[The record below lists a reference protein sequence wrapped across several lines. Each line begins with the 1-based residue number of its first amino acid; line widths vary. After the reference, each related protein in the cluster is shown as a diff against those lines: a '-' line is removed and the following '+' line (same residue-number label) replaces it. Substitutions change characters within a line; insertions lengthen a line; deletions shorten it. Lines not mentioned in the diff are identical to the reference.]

1 MEDFRPIELI
11 HKPLFDRFLNQEQ
24 PRTSELTFT
33 NLFMWRHC
41 YSTTW
46 SVRDGCLLIILK
58 DGKRGAFGLPP
69 AGGGDKASALDSLVG
84 ELRNLTDRPL
94 IARVGRDQVENFV
107 DASRYKTSEDRDNYD
122 YVYLSQ
128 DLINLSGNRFH
139 GKKNHLNRFVKNYPF
154 EYKELDAHLVKSFLD
169 LQETWCEL
177 RNCDE
182 NPGLMDENGAIY
194 EALKNYE
201 ALGFKGGAILIGSKV
216 EAFSFGE
223 MLNRDT
229 AVIHIEKANP
239 EIPGLY
245 AAINQRFCQ
254 AAWLEARFV
263 NREQDLGI
271 ETLRKA
277 KLSYNPDHLEAKF
290 TVVPKEN

>member
-1 MEDFRPIELI
+1 MEDFKPLELI
-11 HKPLFDRFLNQEQ
+11 HKPLFDRFLSREQ

-33 NLFMWRHC
+33 NLFMWRNC
-41 YSTTW
+41 YGTTW
-46 SVRDGCLLIILK
+46 AVREGCLLIILK

-69 AGGGDKASALDSLVG
+69 IGGDHKAAALDSLVV
-84 ELRNLTDRPL
+84 ELRKMSDRPL
-94 IARVGRDQVENFV
+94 ISRAGRDLVENYA
-107 DASRYKTSEDRDNYD
+107 DATRYEISEDRDNSD
-122 YVYLSQ
+122 YVYLAR
-128 DLINLSGNRFH
+128 DLITLSGNRFH
-139 GKKNHLNRFVKNYPF
+139 GKKNHVNRFVKNYRF
-154 EYKELDAHLVKSFLD
+154 EYKELDSELVRSFLD

-182 NPGLMDENGAIY
+182 NPGLMDENGAII

-201 ALGFKGGAILIGSKV
+201 ALGYKGGAILIDSKV
-216 EAFSFGE
+216 EAFSLGE
-223 MLNRDT
+223 MLNHDT

-245 AAINQRFCQ
+245 AAISQRFCQ
-254 AAWLEARFV
+254 AAWSGARFV

-277 KLSYNPDHLEAKF
+277 KLSYNPDHLEAKY
-290 TVVPKEN
+290 TLVPKGN